1 MANPPVCHDFL
12 FKNAVLVER
21 EREREKQ
28 CWSALRISRER
39 NKERIA
45 RRKKKEEEEEERT
58 YLTLRP
64 L

>member
-21 EREREKQ
+21 ERERETI
-28 CWSALRISRER
+28 WSALRISRER